1 MSQNKK
7 IAVILTVVIAI
18 SAAAVL
24 YSLKMLVECIND
36 IKYADDENAEVLRK
50 HVENQIL
57 GREIKNLS
65 FINADAYYNVAENAN
80 ELYAYCEN
88 QYLEMS
94 IDKKIIFYFCY
105 DRSVSTPAYGES
117 ECAKSA
123 VLAVKECVSD
133 VIRVTPYITN
143 TAFDGHQYVF
153 YVSLGMGGGVIV
165 RVAADSGKVS
175 LLDGRNIN
183 IL

>member
-1 MSQNKK
+1 MSQYKK
-7 IAVILTVVIAI
+7 IAVVLTVVIVI

-24 YSLKMLVECIND
+24 YSLKMLVKCIND
-36 IKYADDENAEVLRK
+36 IKYADDENVKNPLK
-50 HVENQIL
+50 HAENQIL

-65 FINADAYYNVAENAN
+65 FINADAYYNVAENTN
-80 ELYAYCEN
+80 GLYAYCEN

-94 IDKKIIFYFCY
+94 ADKKIIYYFCY
-105 DRSVSTPAYGES
+105 DRSVGAPVYGER

-133 VIRVTPYITN
+133 IVRVIPYITN
-143 TAFDGHQYVF
+143 TAFDGHQYV
-153 YVSLGMGGGVIV
+153 YHVSLGMGGGVIV
-165 RVAADSGKVS
+165 RVAADSCKVS